1 MSLVP
6 GVLDGAEGVLSELLA
21 QADLLGFGLN
31 PGLHGFEQMF
41 VDPAG
46 DAAPALVACAIGFKG
61 TLAAGAGG
69 VIADLPLLLDGCEPI
84 GQGLA
89 GRAPVAVLIGV
100 IAEVFFGEEAA
111 RAVGGGGGFWHVRGG

>member
-6 GVLDGAEGVLSELLA
+6 GVLNGAEGVFGELLT
-21 QADLLGFGLN
+21 QPDLLGFGLN

-46 DAAPALVACAIGFKG
+46 DAAPALVACAIGFEG

-69 VIADLPLLLDGCEPI
+69 VIADLPLLFNGLEAK
-84 GQGLA
+84 GQGLT
-89 GRAPVAVLIGV
+89 GRAPVAVLIGG

-111 RAVGGGGGFWHVRGG
+111 LAVGGGVGFGD

>member
-1 MSLVP
+1 MF
-6 GVLDGAEGVLSELLA
+6 GELLT
-21 QADLLGFGLN
+21 QPDLFGFGLN

-46 DAAPALVACAIGFKG
+46 DAAPAFVACAIGFKG

-69 VIADLPLLLDGCEPI
+69 VIADLPLLFNGLETK

-89 GRAPVAVLIGV
+89 GRAPVAILLPV

-111 RAVGGGGGFWHVRGG
+111 RAVGGGVRFGGM